1 MVVLDAGRQKIHRHR
16 DKEKDVVVICGS
28 MGDAGADMVGERHAA
43 LWAAREF
50 FYGRGYIEVETPAL
64 MRTAPPDPYIEPLEV
79 YVGRSGPYY
88 LHTSPEMG
96 MKKLVAL
103 GHERIFQICK
113 VFRVEEFE
121 EHHAIEF
128 TMLEWYMG
136 GTYLEAMEETAELV
150 RKVGRALGAGSADMV
165 AGRLEVREVK
175 ALFLETAALD
185 PFPLDRDALF
195 SAMEER
201 GFRGLAG
208 SDTWEDLFFL
218 LFVEKVEPR
227 IRALGEAPCFIKDW
241 PASLTAMA
249 KKKDDHT
256 VERFELYMN
265 GLEIAN
271 GYTELLDAGEQRA
284 RLSRDN
290 ARRARRGMRVF
301 PLDEHF
307 LDALGRIRAP
317 LAGVSVGIDRLLMA
331 LLRKERIG
339 DVLPDRLT
347 LG

>member
-1 MVVLDAGRQKIHRHR
+1 
-16 DKEKDVVVICGS
+16 
-28 MGDAGADMVGERHAA
+28 MGDAKADMVRERHVA
-43 LWAAREF
+43 LRAAREF
-50 FYGRGYIEVETPAL
+50 FYGRGYIEVETPTL
-64 MRTAPPDPYIEPLEV
+64 MKTAPPDPYIEPLEV
-79 YVGRSGPYY
+79 YVGRSGPYN

-103 GHERIFQICK
+103 GHETIFQICK
-113 VFRVEEFE
+113 AFRVEEFE

-128 TMLEWYMG
+128 TMLEWYMR
-136 GTYLEAMEETAELV
+136 GTYLEAMEETTGLV
-150 RKVGRALGAGSADMV
+150 RKLGRALGAGAAGMV
-165 AGRLEVREVK
+165 AGRLKVREVK
-175 ALFLETAALD
+175 ALFLETAGLD

-201 GFRGLAG
+201 GFQGLAG
-208 SDTWEDLFFL
+208 CDTWADLFFL
-218 LFVEKVEPR
+218 FFVNEVEPR

-290 ARRARRGMRVF
+290 ASRAQRGMRVF

-307 LDALGRIRAP
+307 LDALGRIRGP
-317 LAGVSVGIDRLLMA
+317 IAGVSIGIDRLLMA
-331 LLRKERIG
+331 LFGKERIG

>member
-1 MVVLDAGRQKIHRHR
+1 
-16 DKEKDVVVICGS
+16 
-28 MGDAGADMVGERHAA
+28 MGDAKADMVGERHVA
-43 LWAAREF
+43 LRAAREF
-50 FYGRGYIEVETPAL
+50 FCDRGYIEVETPAL
-64 MRTAPPDPYIEPLEV
+64 MRTATPDPYIEPLEV

-103 GHERIFQICK
+103 GHEKIFQICK

-128 TMLEWYMG
+128 TMLEWYAG
-136 GTYLEAMEETAELV
+136 GTYLEAMEETTELL
-150 RKVGRALGAGSADMV
+150 RTLGRALGDNAAAMV
-165 AGRLEVREVK
+165 AGRFEVREVK
-175 ALFLETAALD
+175 ALFLDWAGLD
-185 PFPLDRDALF
+185 PFLLDRDALA

-201 GFRGLAG
+201 GFQGLAR

-218 LFVEKVEPR
+218 LFVNDVEPR

-249 KKKDDHT
+249 KKKDNHT

-271 GYTELLDAGEQRA
+271 GYTELLDAGEQRVC
-284 RLSRDN
+284 LSRDN
-290 ARRARRGMRVF
+290 ARRAQRGMRVF
-301 PLDEHF
+301 PLDEQF
-307 LDALGRIRAP
+307 LDALGRIP
-317 LAGVSVGIDRLLMA
+317 GPIAGVSIGIDRLLMA

>member
-1 MVVLDAGRQKIHRHR
+1 
-16 DKEKDVVVICGS
+16 
-28 MGDAGADMVGERHAA
+28 MGDAKTDMVRERHVA
-43 LWAAREF
+43 LRAAREF

-64 MRTAPPDPYIEPLEV
+64 MGTAPPDPYIEPLEV

-96 MKKLVAL
+96 MKKVVAL
-103 GHERIFQICK
+103 GHEKIFQICK
-113 VFRVEEFE
+113 AFRVEEFE

-128 TMLEWYMG
+128 TMLEWYMR
-136 GTYLEAMEETAELV
+136 GTYLEAMEETTGLV
-150 RKVGRALGAGSADMV
+150 RTLGRALGPGAADMV
-165 AGRLEVREVK
+165 AGRFKVREVK
-175 ALFLETAALD
+175 ALFLETAGLD

-201 GFRGLAG
+201 GFQGLAPA
-208 SDTWEDLFFL
+208 DTWEDLFFL
-218 LFVEKVEPR
+218 FFVQKVEPR

-284 RLSRDN
+284 RFSTDN
-290 ARRARRGMRVF
+290 ASRAQRGMRVF
-301 PLDEHF
+301 PPDEHF
-307 LDALGRIRAP
+307 LDALGCIRAP

-339 DVLPDRLT
+339 DVLQDRLT